1 MLDSSMNGLSTP
13 PSPSRRPQKGRGQG
27 AIGAGS
33 SRGRQPRQRGQRG
46 QRGRSLLS
54 SAKPINQ
61 SDLENAAQSPLS
73 NGVDTESESAE
84 ESDTVSRGVA
94 FGNVNPENR
103 YEEVSLVKEAC

>member
-1 MLDSSMNGLSTP
+1 MLNHSMDGLSTP
-13 PSPSRRPQKGRGQG
+13 PSPSRRPQRGRGQG
-27 AIGAGS
+27 ANGARS
-33 SRGRQPRQRGQRG
+33 SRGRQPRQRG

-73 NGVDTESESAE
+73 NGVDTESESAD

-103 YEEVSLVKEAC
+103 YEEVSLVKEEC